1 MDHIAELHGLPVHH
15 FPAPGQDAGTLPA
28 AETVAWRLSTDE
40 DRGGE
45 SFEEGWERFLDTVD
59 PARVRALVLGVG
71 AYGSELDA
79 ADPATTAKLLAD
91 AAGRLTGL
99 EALYL
104 ADLTFEE
111 CELSWIVQGDVTP
124 ILAAYPRLEELAVR
138 GSNGGFDGEPGLDLT
153 PIRHERLRTLR
164 FENGG
169 LPSSV
174 ARGVAA
180 SDLPALER
188 LDMWLGTEDYGRDAS
203 VADLAPIL
211 DGGRLP
217 ALRDLGLRNAD
228 IQDEIAAAVAAAPVV
243 ARLSTLRLSLGTL
256 GDAGAEALLG
266 GQPLTHLAELD
277 LHHHYLSEPMT
288 GRLREALE
296 PSGVRVDL
304 DDRQR
309 ADAEGHG
316 RYVSAGE

>member
-28 AETVAWRLSTDE
+28 AETVAWRLSADE

-45 SFEEGWERFLDTVD
+45 SFEEGWERFLHTVD

-138 GSNGGFDGEPGLDLT
+138 GSNGGFDGEPGLDFA

-188 LDMWLGTEDYGRDAS
+188 LDMWLGTEDYGRSAS
-203 VADLAPIL
+203 VADLAPVL

-217 ALRDLGLRNAD
+217 PCATWACATRTSRTRS
-228 IQDEIAAAVAAAPVV
+228 P
-243 ARLSTLRLSLGTL
+243 RPSR
-256 GDAGAEALLG
+256 
-266 GQPLTHLAELD
+266 PL
-277 LHHHYLSEPMT
+277 
-288 GRLREALE
+288 
-296 PSGVRVDL
+296 PSWPGSPRC
-304 DDRQR
+304 
-309 ADAEGHG
+309 G
-316 RYVSAGE
+316 